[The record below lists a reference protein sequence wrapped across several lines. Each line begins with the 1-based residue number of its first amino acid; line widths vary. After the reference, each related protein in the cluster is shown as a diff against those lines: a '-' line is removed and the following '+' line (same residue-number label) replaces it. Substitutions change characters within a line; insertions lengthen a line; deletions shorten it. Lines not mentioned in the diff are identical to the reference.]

1 MQTRHNEIEIS
12 SDDPFKNDAL
22 GRKELEPPL
31 TQFIT
36 QTSSPFT
43 LALDSAWGSGKTT
56 FLKMWEVKLKQA
68 GHVCLYLNAWKND
81 FAQDPLVA
89 VVGELSEAISEAI
102 KALEPKEKKTE
113 LQEKMKTVTKTAA
126 LIFKRSIPLA
136 IKLATHG
143 ILDIEGAME
152 KNMADFASGIAED
165 GIKEYEKG
173 KSEIEEFRQA
183 LTSLAVSVSKSKN
196 NDNAKVVIIIDE
208 LDRCRPTYA
217 VQLLERIKHLFDVSG
232 VVFVLGIDRSQ
243 LNHSICALYGSGFDA
258 VGYLK
263 RFIDLDYRLP
273 EPKSGNYCSYL
284 FKYFG
289 IEDLI
294 LSRQGPIIQDT
305 PEDLK
310 SYLGALMS
318 SARMSLRVQEQTVSR
333 LRIVLQT
340 IPKGQKLHEI
350 ALSILLF
357 LREWNIDKYDSFVSK
372 MININIDELLKTI
385 EELPNKNEAF
395 KEVDFNMIEAYL
407 LARANELELHSSR
420 LENYQKLA
428 HSGSKEPEVYRAQE
442 LLHILNNSLAR
453 YSRAERTGFSIT
465 ANRIEPANN
474 FISYGN

>member
-305 PEDLK
+305 LEDLK

-357 LREWNIDKYDSFVSK
+357 LREWNTDKYDAFVSRK
-372 MININIDELLKTI
+372 INIDELLSSI
-385 EELPNKNEAF
+385 EALPNIGESFQENSF
-395 KEVDFNMIEAYL
+395 YVIEAYL
-407 LARANELELHSSR
+407 LARANELELHSPR
-420 LENYQKLA
+420 LVSLKKLNKSTSTKTEISNA
-428 HSGSKEPEVYRAQE
+428 RRVTYVMESISERNSGREKS
-442 LLHILNNSLAR
+442 
-453 YSRAERTGFSIT
+453 GFTIT
-465 ANRIEPANN
+465 ADRIELTNN
-474 FISYGN
+474 FIS

>member
-152 KNMADFASGIAED
+152 KNIADFASGIAED

-357 LREWNIDKYDSFVSK
+357 LREWNTDKYDAFVSRK
-372 MININIDELLKTI
+372 INIDELLSSI
-385 EELPNKNEAF
+385 EALPNIGESFQENSF
-395 KEVDFNMIEAYL
+395 YVIEAYL
-407 LARANELELHSSR
+407 LARANELELHSPR
-420 LENYQKLA
+420 LVSLKKLNKSTSTKTEVSNA
-428 HSGSKEPEVYRAQE
+428 RRVTYVMESISERNSGREKSEF
-442 LLHILNNSLAR
+442 
-453 YSRAERTGFSIT
+453 TIT
-465 ANRIEPANN
+465 ADRIELTNN
-474 FISYGN
+474 FIS